1 MDTSGFNPYPTGS
14 NVDVW
19 WPGNKAWY
27 RARVT
32 DTRINL
38 HKVKGSMVPSHE
50 VYCHYEIDDWEQ
62 WHSLHNN
69 KIRSATAAAQEV
81 SIGDGGAQMANES
94 EMRAFKRPPYPA
106 LENTQNTQKPHTTH
120 PQIVSSSLLQ

>member
-1 MDTSGFNPYPTGS
+1 
-14 NVDVW
+14 
-19 WPGNKAWY
+19 
-27 RARVT
+27 
-32 DTRINL
+32 
-38 HKVKGSMVPSHE
+38 MVPSHE
-50 VYCHYEIDDWEQ
+50 VYCHYEIDNWEQ

-94 EMRAFKRPPYPA
+94 EMRAFKRPPLPRIR
-106 LENTQNTQKPHTTH
+106 KHPKHPKTTH